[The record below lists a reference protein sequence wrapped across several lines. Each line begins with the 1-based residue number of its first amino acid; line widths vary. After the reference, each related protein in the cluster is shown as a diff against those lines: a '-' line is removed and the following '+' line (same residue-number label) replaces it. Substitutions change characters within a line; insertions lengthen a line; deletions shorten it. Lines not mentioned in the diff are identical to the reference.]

1 MIPYLVKTPKFVQQI
16 FPKRVWS
23 LPHNK
28 NSVFLTF
35 DDGPITEITSWVLDQ
50 LKKHNAKG
58 TFFCIGNNIQKN
70 PMVFEK
76 IISEGHTVG
85 NHTFNHLNGWKT
97 NTETY
102 INNCFLFE
110 KVLKQFKYDNSQ
122 LTSNNYRDHN
132 SLLFR
137 PPYGKITS
145 KQSKILQQ
153 KGYKIVMWDILSA
166 DFDIQVSKEKS
177 LQNILKYIQSGSI
190 ILFHDSLKAQK
201 KLKYLLPK
209 VLDYIKEKGFDCKA
223 IE

>member
-1 MIPYLVKTPKFVQQI
+1 
-16 FPKRVWS
+16 
-23 LPHNK
+23 
-28 NSVFLTF
+28 
-35 DDGPITEITSWVLDQ
+35 
-50 LKKHNAKG
+50 
-58 TFFCIGNNIQKN
+58 
-70 PMVFEK
+70 
-76 IISEGHTVG
+76 
-85 NHTFNHLNGWKT
+85 
-97 NTETY
+97 
-102 INNCFLFE
+102 
-110 KVLKQFKYDNSQ
+110 LKQFKYDNSQ

-132 SLLFR
+132 SFLFR

-177 LQNILKYIQSGSI
+177 LQNMLKYIQSGSI